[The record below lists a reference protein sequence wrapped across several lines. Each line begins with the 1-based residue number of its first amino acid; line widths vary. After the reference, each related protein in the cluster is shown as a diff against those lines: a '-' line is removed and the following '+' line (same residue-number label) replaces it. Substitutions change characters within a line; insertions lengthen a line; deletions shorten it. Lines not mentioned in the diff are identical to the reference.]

1 MNTKTMTLAE
11 QMPVVLRELENGLRA
26 GYNLLQAFEIVSK
39 DVPAPAGAAVVA
51 LIEDVKQ
58 GMALPQALDNWV
70 QQTQSQEIDLL
81 VASCKVQFETG
92 GNLADKFN
100 LLGQILAKRQ
110 L

>member
-1 MNTKTMTLAE
+1 MNTKTMTLTE
-11 QMPVVLRELENGLRA
+11 QMPAVLRELENGLRA

-39 DVPAPAGAAVVA
+39 DVPAPAGAAAQA
-51 LIEDVKQ
+51 LIEEVKQ
-58 GMALPQALDNWV
+58 GVAFPQALNNLV

-81 VASCKVQFETG
+81 VATCLVQFETG